1 MERQL
6 KNILLYGF
14 GRMGLTHFAILNG
27 LRPDLHFSVLET
39 NKKMVAILRKNFPNV
54 LFYTDEDK
62 LPTKPYD
69 LTLIT
74 TPPFIHKQL
83 LSKVAE
89 RGDKRIFVEK
99 PFGGHLNN
107 SLDTIL
113 ENVFIGYVLRF
124 NPCVQWVKENIS
136 QKDIVKAKG
145 QYLSY
150 TLDKKPKGWRNGE
163 YSGVLNEMGSH
174 ILDLLNYLV
183 DLDGYKVLQA
193 TKKSVVSDVD
203 DIVDAKLQVEGK
215 EIELYLNWVNK
226 DIRKPVFGV
235 ELELRNGQHIFIDQ
249 QIIRIS
255 EKGKIVKQISVT
267 DLGAT
272 VPFYLRGVDFTKQM
286 EDLMDSANTMC
297 TMDEALKVNQIIKDI
312 LNS

>member
-1 MERQL
+1 
-6 KNILLYGF
+6 
-14 GRMGLTHFAILNG
+14 
-27 LRPDLHFSVLET
+27 
-39 NKKMVAILRKNFPNV
+39 MVAILRKNFPNV
-54 LFYTDEDK
+54 LFYTDENK
-62 LPTKPYD
+62 LPTTAFD

-83 LSKVAE
+83 LFKVAE

-107 SLDTIL
+107 SMDTIL

>member
-1 MERQL
+1 MEKQL
-6 KNILLYGF
+6 RNILLYGF

-27 LRPDLHFSVLET
+27 LKSDLHFSVLET
-39 NKKMVAILRKNFPNV
+39 NKKIVAILRKNFPNV
-54 LFYTDEDK
+54 SFYTDENK
-62 LPTKPYD
+62 LSYKPYD

-83 LSKVAE
+83 LSKVVE

-107 SLDTIL
+107 SMDTIL

-124 NPCVQWVKENIS
+124 NPCIQWVKKNIS

-174 ILDLLNYLV
+174 ILDLLNYLIN
-183 DLDGYKVLQA
+183 LDGHKVLHA
-193 TKKSVVSDVD
+193 SKKSVVSDVD
-203 DIVDAKLQVEGK
+203 DIVEAKLQVPGK
-215 EIELYLNWVNK
+215 EVELYLNWVNK
-226 DIRKPVFGV
+226 NIRKPVFGL
-235 ELELRNGQHIFIDQ
+235 ELELRNGQNIYIDQ

-255 EKGKIVKQISVT
+255 EKGKIIKQISVT
-267 DLGAT
+267 DLVAT

-297 TMDEALKVNQIIKDI
+297 TMNEAIKVNQIIKDI
-312 LNS
+312 IKS

>member
-1 MERQL
+1 MEKQL
-6 KNILLYGF
+6 KNILFYGF
-14 GRMGLTHFAILNG
+14 GRMGLTHLAILQG
-27 LRPDLHFSVLET
+27 LKSDLHFSVLET

-54 LFYTDEDK
+54 SFYTDESK
-62 LPTKPYD
+62 LPNEPFD

-83 LSKVAE
+83 LSKVKE
-89 RGDKRIFVEK
+89 RGDKRVFIEK

-107 SLDTIL
+107 SSDRVFD
-113 ENVFIGYVLRF
+113 NVFIGYVLRF
-124 NPCVQWVKENIS
+124 NPCVQWVKENILP
-136 QKDIVKAKG
+136 KDIIKAKG
-145 QYLSY
+145 QYLSH

-174 ILDLLNYLV
+174 IIDLLNYIV
-183 DLDGYKVLQA
+183 GLDGYKVIKA
-193 TKKSVVSDVD
+193 SKKSVVSDVD
-203 DIVDAKLQVEGK
+203 DIVDATLKVDDR

-226 DIRKPVFGV
+226 DIRKPVFGL
-235 ELELRNGQHIFIDQ
+235 ELELKNGQHVFIDQ
-249 QIIRIS
+249 QIIRITQ
-255 EKGKIVKQISVT
+255 EGEIIKQISVT

-286 EDLMDSANTMC
+286 EDLIGSTNTMC
-297 TMDEALKVNQIIKDI
+297 TMGEALKVNLIIKDI